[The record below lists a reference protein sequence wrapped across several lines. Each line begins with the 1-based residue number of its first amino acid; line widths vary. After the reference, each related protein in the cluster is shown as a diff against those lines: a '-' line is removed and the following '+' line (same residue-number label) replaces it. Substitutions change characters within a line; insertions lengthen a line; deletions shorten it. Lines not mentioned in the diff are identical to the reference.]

1 VTAIDLSFNTRV
13 TDMRKQ
19 PSIRKGVSSVARSSR
34 PRPRFSLPE
43 LLEGRMLLSAYVVSN
58 TDDSGAGSLRDAI
71 NSVNADPTAS
81 TITFAIGAGVQT
93 ITPGSALPALTQ
105 QVTIDG
111 TAPSSFP
118 DQKIVLSGLSAGAGA
133 NGLELDAANSVI
145 NGLVIGGFSGSGVY
159 LPAGGGDVI
168 SNNYIGTDVTG
179 TTAVANGTGVLV
191 SSNGN
196 QLVDNLISGNQLDGV
211 RISGDGNSVQGNL
224 VGTDAAGTA
233 ALPNGTL
240 NHLNGV
246 PLNGVTV
253 VNATNTTIGGL
264 TAAARNIISG
274 NNEDGVAFISDSGT
288 GNVVEGNYIG
298 LDITGTVAVSN
309 LLHGVDLGTD
319 QKLSVSN
326 VIIGGTAAGARNV
339 IAGNLGN
346 GVWISASTNNVV
358 EGNFIGTDITG
369 AASPLTNQADGVML
383 VNGSSG
389 NTIGG
394 ATASARNILSG
405 NLANGVEFVQT
416 SQSTS
421 APGANAVLGN
431 YIGTDVTGTLQLG
444 NGSDGIYVGGGTAQ
458 ISGNILSNNN
468 FEGVELAVG
477 GNTLTGNLIGTDLTG
492 TVAMANLDAGVL
504 IYSNNNVVGGTAAG
518 AGNVIAYNASAGVD
532 VLTGVG
538 NVIRG
543 NSMFGNAA
551 LGIDLGGDGVTLN
564 DSAGHAG
571 ANLFQNFPVLSA
583 ATASATSTM
592 VAGTLTAAP
601 GVYLVDIYVST
612 SPDPSGYGQGQ
623 TFLGSVQVTVNSS
636 GVATFSATLP
646 VAVPSGELSFSATA
660 TDSSGNTSEFSHYFQ
675 GITSSVSATNT
686 LLTSSADPSTFGQ
699 SITFRASV
707 AANGATPTG
716 SVVFTDGTTVLGT
729 VALPPGSG
737 VATLTLPAGLSVG
750 GHTITATYS
759 DPSGNFTGSSSSLVQ
774 TVNRAN
780 SVTSLVSSANP
791 SNYLASVTFTATVS
805 SAVAGVTPTGN
816 VTFFDGATSL
826 GTVNLVNGGATV
838 STSTLTVGDHR
849 ITAIYNSDT
858 NFSGSGST
866 PLTQTV
872 NAPGNSISGKVYRDK
887 TGDGLSADDSV
898 MSGVTVQLLQ
908 NQAGKMVVVQ
918 STSSD
923 ITGSFAFTN
932 LPAGTYQVQEVTPT
946 GFVRTAPTTQAYY
959 TNTLSGG
966 GVVTADN
973 FDNYME
979 GCCCDGSLSNVHYI
993 IDGRTVVTD
1002 LRGHVHQGDT
1012 VQAVFTVDKGYI
1024 DTLSLVS
1031 YIAPG
1036 ASFSAANASQ
1046 QTIYQD
1052 ATGTFGPGT
1061 YTLCVVVPKCYFQVD
1076 FVCGYAID
1084 KFGPAGSNIFYSA
1097 QDRLISADNGG
1108 TNAAPITH

>member
-1 VTAIDLSFNTRV
+1 
-13 TDMRKQ
+13 MRKQ
-19 PSIRKGVSSVARSSR
+19 QSKRNSVSSVVRASR

-43 LLEGRMLLSAYVVSN
+43 LLEGRTLLSAYLVSN
-58 TDDSGAGSLRDAI
+58 TADSGVGSLRDAI
-71 NSVNADPTAS
+71 NKVNADPTAS

-111 TAPSSFP
+111 SAPSSFP

-159 LPAGGGDVI
+159 LPLGGSDVI
-168 SNNYIGTDVTG
+168 SNNYIGTDATG
-179 TTAVANGTGVLV
+179 TTAAANGTGVLV
-191 SSNGN
+191 NSNGN
-196 QLVDNLISGNQLDGV
+196 QVLNNLISGNQLDGV
-211 RISGDGNSVQGNL
+211 RVSGDSNTLAGNL
-224 VGTDAAGTA
+224 VGTNAAGTT
-233 ALPNGTL
+233 ALGNGTL

-246 PLNGVTV
+246 PLNGITV
-253 VNATNTTIGGL
+253 INATNTTIGGL
-264 TAAARNIISG
+264 SATARNIISG

-326 VIIGGTAAGARNV
+326 VTIGGTAAGSRNV

-346 GVWISASTNNVV
+346 GVWISASANNVV
-358 EGNFIGTDITG
+358 EGNFIGTDVTG
-369 AASPLTNQADGVML
+369 AAAPSINQADGVML

-394 ATASARNILSG
+394 ATSSARNILSG

-416 SQSTS
+416 SQTAA
-421 APGANAVLGN
+421 APGANAVMGN
-431 YIGTDVTGTLQLG
+431 YIGTDVTGSLVLA

-458 ISGNILSNNN
+458 ISGNVLSNNN
-468 FEGVELAVG
+468 FEGVELAAG
-477 GNTLTGNLIGTDLTG
+477 GNTLTGNLIGTDASG
-492 TVAMANLDAGVL
+492 KVAMGNLDAGVL
-504 IYSNNNVVGGTAAG
+504 IYSSSNVVGGTAAG
-518 AGNVIAYNASAGVD
+518 AGNLIAFNASAGVD
-532 VLTGVG
+532 VLSGVG
-538 NVIRG
+538 NAIRG
-543 NSMFGNAA
+543 NSMLGNAA

-564 DSAGHAG
+564 DSNGHAG
-571 ANLFQNFPVLSA
+571 ANLLQNFPVLSS
-583 ATASATSTM
+583 ATASTSSTM
-592 VAGTLTAAP
+592 VAGTLTAAQ
-601 GVYLVDIYVST
+601 GVYWVDVYVSA

-623 TFLGSVQVTVNSS
+623 TFLGSVQVSVGS
-636 GVATFSATLP
+636 GGVGSFSATLP

-660 TDSSGNTSEFSHYFQ
+660 TDSVGNTSEFSHYFQ

-686 LLTSSADPSTFGQ
+686 LLTSSADPSNFGQ
-699 SITFRASV
+699 SITFTASV

-716 SVVFTDGTTVLGT
+716 SVVFTDGATVLGT

-737 VATLTLPAGLSVG
+737 VATLTLPTGLSVG

-780 SVTSLVSSANP
+780 SFTSLVSSANP
-791 SNYLASVTFTATVS
+791 STYLTNVTFTATIS
-805 SAVAGVTPTGN
+805 SAVAGVTPSGS

-826 GTVNLVNGGATV
+826 GTVNLVNGVASV
-838 STSTLTVGDHR
+838 STATLTVGDHR

-872 NAPGNSISGKVYRDK
+872 TAPVNSIGGKVYRDK

-908 NQAGKMVVVQ
+908 SQNGKWVVIQ
-918 STSSD
+918 STASD
-923 ITGSFAFTN
+923 MNGSYTFTN
-932 LPAGTYQVQEVTPT
+932 LPSGTYEVQELTPT

-966 GVVTADN
+966 GVVASDN

-979 GCCCDGSLSNVHYI
+979 GCCCDASLSNVHYI
-993 IDGRTVVTD
+993 IDGYKVVTN
-1002 LRGHVHQGDT
+1002 LRGQVHQGDT
-1012 VQAVFTVDKGYI
+1012 VQAVFTVAKGYV

-1036 ASFSAANASQ
+1036 ATFSAANASQ

-1061 YTLCVVVPKCYFQVD
+1061 YTLSVVVPKCYFQVD

-1108 TNAAPITH
+1108 TTPPPVVH